1 MRKYCF
7 SGGLTVV
14 APLFR
19 LLIPMLRAT
28 CYAVGIAF
36 LCASTAFADSVEYN
50 VTVNTSLLAGIAGSL
65 DFNFNPGLLVT
76 QGADLQILNFSSN
89 GSLQNCA
96 SNVQG
101 FCNTGDVT
109 GTLPGTLSFDN
120 GTAFNDYFDGFTF
133 GNTLSFDVTLYGP
146 ALTTPNGTATSGS
159 TFAFSM
165 FSDSAGT
172 VPTLTA
178 DLANGFAA
186 TIDVNLDG
194 TTTVENFSSQTKV
207 SLVNTVPETSGWL
220 SLALSVLGVIII
232 ATWKRR
238 SRGSCSGF

>member
-1 MRKYCF
+1 MFGTSFRFLTAMRGAMFCAIAI
-7 SGGLTVV
+7 GL
-14 APLFR
+14 LS
-19 LLIPMLRAT
+19 
-28 CYAVGIAF
+28 
-36 LCASTAFADSVEYN
+36 ASTTFADSVEYSI
-50 VTVNTSLLAGIAGSL
+50 TVNTSLLAGITGSL

-101 FCNTGDVT
+101 FCGTGDVS
-109 GTLPGTLSFDN
+109 GTLPGTVTFDN

-133 GNTLSFDVTLYGP
+133 GNALSFDVTLYGP

-165 FSDSAGT
+165 FSDAAGA
-172 VPTLTA
+172 VPTLTT
-178 DLANGFAA
+178 DLTDGFAA

-194 TTTVENFSSQTKV
+194 TTTVTNFSPQTTV
-207 SLVNTVPETSGWL
+207 SVVNTVPEAGGWL
-220 SLALSVLGVIII
+220 SLAISVLGVTIL
-232 ATWKRR
+232 AVWQRR
-238 SRGSCSGF
+238 TQWPISSSGSPVPWRSFA